1 MKPWLKFCWQGT
13 CFCATCLASF
23 CLWTLWLGLVI
34 LLVFQIFIASSR
46 ELALPDFVLRSLEQ
60 RLAASGVRAE
70 FGRASFD
77 PTGRVLIEQARV
89 LLPAFSEPVVSAR
102 SVYLT
107 LDPWALMVGRVEPRE
122 LQVSGASLY
131 VTAMLSP
138 TGRSEPLLHDL
149 DFTLVPG
156 PQGYELPQLAGRI
169 AALNVTAHGGWQT
182 TPMRH
187 GRAPLPPIPE
197 LLVRN
202 YPAICRQ
209 LIAVTDR
216 LAVLE
221 APTLHLVLTP
231 SESRGAIIE
240 VELLAAGVKLAAPH
254 ALTATGL
261 RATTSLPLLGD
272 TPVAARI
279 ALEADRLEMPDRF
292 RARGVRA
299 FVHGRLQSSLRHYD
313 YSRIEATAQWVGGAG
328 IYTGPLLVRTTGQL
342 PALQVELAT
351 QVLNE
356 PLELEGRIDAAAQSA
371 RFRTAGRFAPDLV
384 DLIGR
389 QLHRDLRPFISFR
402 TAPAFDLDV
411 EFKPGWKFAQLTGRI
426 SGGGVDAYHVAMDS
440 FAGHITFDGRRFLA
454 TDAVAFL
461 GGNFARGSYEQDF
474 TTREFR
480 FLLNGRLDPPA
491 ISGWFREWWA
501 NFWREFDFT
510 VAAPDADVDVRGYWG
525 RGSETAVFVFADCV
539 QPVIRGVRLDHAI
552 ARLFIR
558 PQFYDAIEVFATHGG
573 GAARGNFTRRTAGAG
588 FALDTMTF
596 DFDSTLELPV
606 AAGLVGPELTD
617 MLKPFVFS
625 APPSVRARG
634 HIDGPAAPKGV
645 HREIHVTGRGTGTFT
660 IFDFPL
666 QHLEFGAEMRDDD
679 LRISPVEAAFAGG
692 TVAGSVRLSGPADR
706 RKLGF
711 VLSLREGSLRDAAT
725 ILESFSARRRGVAP
739 TANSEYIE
747 GTAQVRIGLDLAAE
761 GDADNPLSL
770 VGTGHADLSGQGL
783 GRIRLLGLLS
793 ELLNFTALRFD
804 TLRTDFTLDR
814 NTLAFPHVNITGPD
828 AAMSARGSYL
838 LDRKELDFNAR
849 IFPFQESSF
858 ILKSVVGL
866 VLTPLSGVLEVKL
879 TGRLDKPEWAF
890 VIGPTNFLRSLFAT
904 PAKELPPVPNLFTPT
919 PPAPAPA
926 PAP

>member
-1 MKPWLKFCWQGT
+1 MKPWLKLCWQGT
-13 CFCATCLASF
+13 YFCATCLASF

-34 LLVFQIFIASSR
+34 LLVFQIFIATSR

-107 LDPWALMVGRVEPRE
+107 LDPWALLVGRVEPRE

-138 TGRSEPLLHDL
+138 TGRSEPLVHDL
-149 DFTLVPG
+149 DFTLIPG
-156 PQGYELPQLAGRI
+156 PQGYELRQLAGRV

-187 GRAPLPPIPE
+187 GRAPTLPIPE

-209 LIAVTDR
+209 LIAVTDQ

-221 APTLHLVLTP
+221 HPSLDLVLTP
-231 SESRGAIIE
+231 SESRGAVIAM
-240 VELLAAGVKLAAPH
+240 ELLAAGLKLPAPR
-254 ALTATGL
+254 ALTATAI

-272 TPVAARI
+272 EPVAARI
-279 ALEADRLEMPDRF
+279 ELAAGTLEVPGKFRTRGARAL
-292 RARGVRA
+292 VY
-299 FVHGRLQSSLRHYD
+299 GRLQANPRHFD
-313 YSRIEATAQWVGGAG
+313 YSRIEASAQWVGGAG
-328 IYTGPLLVRTTGQL
+328 LYTGPMLLRSTGQL

-351 QVLNE
+351 HVLGE
-356 PLELEGRIDAAAQSA
+356 PLDLQGRVDTAAQSA
-371 RFRTAGRFAPDLV
+371 RFRAAGRFAPDLV

-389 QLHRDLRPFISFR
+389 QLQRDLRTYISFR
-402 TAPAFDLDV
+402 SAPAFDLDV
-411 EFKPGWKFAQLTGRI
+411 EFKPGWKFDHLAGRI
-426 SGGGVDAYHVAMDS
+426 AGDGVETYHVAMDS
-440 FAGHITFDGRRFLA
+440 FAGHITFDGRHFLA
-454 TDAVAFL
+454 TDAVVSM
-461 GGNFARGSYEQDF
+461 GGNFARGSYGQDF

-480 FLLNGRLDPPA
+480 FLLNGRLNPPA
-491 ISGWFREWWA
+491 ISGWFREWWS
-501 NFWREFDFT
+501 NFWQEFDFA
-510 VAAPDADVDVRGYWG
+510 VAAPEADVDVRGYWG
-525 RGSETAVFVFADCV
+525 RGTETTVFAFADCV
-539 QPVIRGVRLDHAI
+539 QPVIRGVHLDHAI
-552 ARLFIR
+552 VRLFIR
-558 PQFYDAIEVFATHGG
+558 PHFYDAIEVFATHGG
-573 GAARGNFTRRTAGAG
+573 GSARGNFTRRTAPGG
-588 FALDTMTF
+588 FALDTMIF
-596 DFDSTLELPV
+596 DFESTLELPV
-606 AAGLVGPELTD
+606 AAGLVGQELTD

-645 HREIHVTGRGTGTFT
+645 HREIHVTGRSTGTFT
-660 IFDFPL
+660 LYDFPL
-666 QHLEFGAEMRDDD
+666 QHLQFGAEMRDDD
-679 LRISPVEAAFAGG
+679 IRISPVEASFAGG
-692 TVAGSVRLSGPADR
+692 TVSGSVRVNGPADH

-711 VLSLREGSLRDAAT
+711 ALSLREGSLRDAAT
-725 ILESFSARRRGVAP
+725 ILESFSARRRGVPP
-739 TANSEYIE
+739 TANSAYIE
-747 GTAQVRIGLDLAAE
+747 GTAQVRVGLDLTAE
-761 GDADNPLSL
+761 GDADDPLSL
-770 VGTGHADLSGQGL
+770 KGTGHADLSGQGL

-814 NTLAFPHVNITGPD
+814 NTLVFPHVNITGPD

-849 IFPFQESSF
+849 IFPFQESTF

-890 VIGPTNFLRSLFAT
+890 VIGPTNFLRSLFAS
-904 PAKELPPVPNLFTPT
+904 PAKELPPAPNPFVTPT
-919 PPAPAPA
+919 PVPAP
-926 PAP
+926 

>member
-13 CFCATCLASF
+13 YFCATCLASF

-77 PTGRVLIEQARV
+77 PTGRVLIEQARL
-89 LLPAFSEPVVSAR
+89 LLPAFGEPVVSAR

-138 TGRSEPLLHDL
+138 TGRSEPLVHDL
-149 DFTLVPG
+149 DFTLIPG

-182 TPMRH
+182 TSMRH

-197 LLVRN
+197 LLVRS
-202 YPAICRQ
+202 YPVICRQ
-209 LIAVTDR
+209 LIAVTDQ
-216 LAVLE
+216 LAMLE
-221 APTLHLVLTP
+221 TPALNLVLTP
-231 SESRGAIIE
+231 SESRGAVID
-240 VELLAAGVKLAAPH
+240 VELLAAGVKLPAPR
-254 ALTATGL
+254 ALTASGL
-261 RATTSLPLLGD
+261 RVMTSLPLLGD
-272 TPVAARI
+272 TPVADRI
-279 ALEADRLEMPDRF
+279 ELAADRLELPGQF

-299 FVHGRLQSSLRHYD
+299 FVHGRLQSNLRHYD
-313 YSRIEATAQWVGGAG
+313 YSRIEAAVQWISGAG
-328 IYTGPLLVRTTGQL
+328 IYTGPLMVRTTGQF
-342 PALQVELAT
+342 PALQIELAT
-351 QVLNE
+351 QVLDE
-356 PLELEGRIDAAAQSA
+356 PLELQGRIDAAAQSA
-371 RFRTAGRFAPDLV
+371 RFRAAGRFAPDLV

-389 QLHRDLRPFISFR
+389 QLHRDLRRYISFHS
-402 TAPAFDLDV
+402 APAFDLDV
-411 EFKPGWKFAQLTGRI
+411 EFKPGWKFAQLAGRI
-426 SGGGVDAYHVAMDS
+426 SGSNVNAYQVAMDS

-454 TDAVAFL
+454 TDAVASL
-461 GGNFARGSYEQDF
+461 DGNYARGSYEQNF
-474 TTREFR
+474 TTREYR
-480 FLLNGRLDPPA
+480 FLLNGRLNPPA
-491 ISGWFREWWA
+491 ISGWFREWWT
-501 NFWREFDFT
+501 NFWQQFDFT
-510 VAAPDADVDVRGYWG
+510 VAAPEADVDVHGYWG
-525 RGSETAVFVFADCV
+525 RGPETTVFVFADCAE
-539 QPVIRGVRLDHAI
+539 PVIRGVRLDHAI
-552 ARLFIR
+552 ARVFIR
-558 PQFYDAIEVFATHGG
+558 PHFYDAIEVFATHGG
-573 GAARGNFTRRTAGAG
+573 GAARGNFTRRTAGADY
-588 FALDTMTF
+588 ALDTMIF

-660 IFDFPL
+660 LYDFPL
-666 QHLEFGAEMRDDD
+666 QHLQFGAEMRDDD
-679 LRISPVEAAFAGG
+679 IRISPVETSFAGG
-692 TVAGSVRLSGPADR
+692 TVSGSVRLSGPAAD

-711 VLSLREGSLRDAAT
+711 ALSLREGSLRDAAT
-725 ILESFSARRRGVAP
+725 ILETFSARRRGVPP
-739 TANSEYIE
+739 TANSAYIE
-747 GTAQVRIGLDLAAE
+747 GTAQVRVGLDLTAE
-761 GDADNPLSL
+761 GEADDPLSL
-770 VGTGHADLSGQGL
+770 TGTGHADLSGQGL

-804 TLRTDFTLDR
+804 TLRTDFKIER
-814 NTLAFPHVNITGPD
+814 NTLVFPHVNITGPD
-828 AAMSARGSYL
+828 AAMSAHGSYL

-890 VIGPTNFLRSLFAT
+890 VIGPTNFLRSLFAA
-904 PAKELPPVPNLFTPT
+904 PAKDLPPAPNLFSPTPPVP
-919 PPAPAPA
+919 AP
-926 PAP
+926 